1 MYAQK
6 FADGPRF
13 RPASLGA
20 AIAINGA
27 FIAALI
33 LANPNIIPTIKRD
46 RTQIF
51 DVPITEPTPEPT
63 HEVLKVKPQPQPTST
78 VVTPD
83 PIIKSVEVTPNTV
96 KGETIITEPLTPG
109 TGTGTTP
116 GTYQTDLPIIPKFI
130 GAREDP
136 RFARDLQPP
145 YPDFERDAGREGVV
159 KVRILIGIDGR
170 VKQAERI
177 DGRDSFARAT
187 IAQALAKWRF
197 QPATRGGV
205 PEESWKVMTVRF
217 TLNE

>member
-33 LANPNIIPTIKRD
+33 LANPNIITIAKPDPTR
-46 RTQIF
+46 IF
-51 DVPITEPTPEPT
+51 DVPLTKPPEKTKPLPRKI
-63 HEVLKVKPQPQPTST
+63 EPQPQPTT
-78 VVTPD
+78 QVVTPD
-83 PIIKSVEVTPNTV
+83 PIIKPVDVTPNTV
-96 KGETIITEPLTPG
+96 KGETVITEPLTPG

-116 GTYQTDLPIIPKFI
+116 GTYPTDLPIIPKFI

-159 KVRILIGIDGR
+159 KVRVLIGIDGR

>member
-46 RTQIF
+46 RTEIF
-51 DVPITEPTPEPT
+51 NVMPEPTPDPEPLPKT
-63 HEVLKVKPQPQPTST
+63 IDPQPRPTSP
-78 VVTPD
+78 VVTP
-83 PIIKSVEVTPNTV
+83 KQEVVTKPADNPV
-96 KGETIITEPLTPG
+96 IGETKIPEFVDPG
-109 TGTGTTP
+109 VGTAGGTGTTFP
-116 GTYQTDLPIIPKFI
+116 VDPIVPKFI

-145 YPDFERDAGREGVV
+145 YPDFERDAGRDGVV
-159 KVRILIGIDGR
+159 KVRILIGVDGR

>member
-33 LANPNIIPTIKRD
+33 LANPNIVKTLKPEAL
-46 RTQIF
+46 
-51 DVPITEPTPEPT
+51 PIEFITLPQPKPEPKPLPKT
-63 HEVLKVKPQPQPTST
+63 IDPQPRPTSP
-78 VVTPD
+78 VVTPKPEVATETATD
-83 PIIKSVEVTPNTV
+83 NPVIGQTKIPDFVEPGAGTA
-96 KGETIITEPLTPG
+96 GG
-109 TGTGTTP
+109 TGTAFP
-116 GTYQTDLPIIPKFI
+116 VDPIIPKFI

-136 RFARDLQPP
+136 RFSRDLQPP

-159 KVRILIGIDGR
+159 KVRVLIGIDGR